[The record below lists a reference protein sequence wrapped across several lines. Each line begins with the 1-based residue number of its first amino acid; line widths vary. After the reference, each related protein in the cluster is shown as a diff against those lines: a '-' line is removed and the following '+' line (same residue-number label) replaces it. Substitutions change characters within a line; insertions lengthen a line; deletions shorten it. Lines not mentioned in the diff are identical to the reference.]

1 MILKNNSLKIN
12 KDFIKRK
19 NFVKQEIK
27 KMILKSIIQNKNL
40 KPIIRSLAFY
50 KLSRISL
57 KSSIS
62 KQNNNICLL
71 TGRIGG
77 VFKNTNLSRHSMKK
91 LSVNGNLQNIKITTW

>member
-1 MILKNNSLKIN
+1 MILKNNVLKIN

-40 KPIIRSLAFY
+40 KPIIRSLAVY
-50 KLSRISL
+50 KLSRINL

-71 TGRIGG
+71 SGRIGG
-77 VFKNTNLSRHSMKK
+77 VYKNTNLSRHSMKK
-91 LSVNGNLQNIKITTW
+91 LSINGNLQNIKITSW